1 MQVTFFSNFAW
12 ALAAVLRPL
21 RIKRDNGAACLSDVT
36 LREVCHARNLVRRDE
51 RKPSDRRYVVA
62 AKALTG
68 KNRLLGNR
76 TMEAP
81 PLERKLAAIL
91 AADVEGYSR
100 LMNANEE
107 HTLALLTHHRAII
120 DRLIEAS
127 HGQIFGTAG
136 DSVLAEFPSVVQA
149 FDCAVAIQQSLWQ
162 ANNRFPDDEKMQLR
176 IGINVGD
183 VMVKSGDIFGDGV
196 NIAARLEALAEAGG
210 ICVTRGVRDHLRDKV
225 EAKFEDRGEHK
236 VKNIARPIRVFR
248 VVFDEC
254 ARPGNIDEPPVDEI
268 DNSANG
274 EQLKSADAEIVFW
287 QSVQASESLEEYR
300 LYLHNYPNG
309 QFAELAKKRL
319 ADPAQAEDPSVEVT
333 FWESIRDK
341 QNPAL
346 VRAYMEKYPQGK
358 FRSLAKILLE
368 DLSAPSQ

>member
-1 MQVTFFSNFAW
+1 MRGILPVTMNENPVN
-12 ALAAVLRPL
+12 AVMW
-21 RIKRDNGAACLSDVT
+21 S
-36 LREVCHARNLVRRDE
+36 
-51 RKPSDRRYVVA
+51 
-62 AKALTG
+62 KALTA
-68 KNRLLGNR
+68 K
-76 TMEAP
+76 TDCWVSVQMAAP

-107 HTLALLTHHRAII
+107 HTLALLTHHRVII

-149 FDCAVAIQQSLWQ
+149 FDCAVAIQQSLWH

-248 VVFDEC
+248 VVFDER

-274 EQLKSADAEIVFW
+274 EQFKSADAEIVFW

-300 LYLHNYPNG
+300 LYLDNYPNG
-309 QFAELAKKRL
+309 QFAELAKNRL